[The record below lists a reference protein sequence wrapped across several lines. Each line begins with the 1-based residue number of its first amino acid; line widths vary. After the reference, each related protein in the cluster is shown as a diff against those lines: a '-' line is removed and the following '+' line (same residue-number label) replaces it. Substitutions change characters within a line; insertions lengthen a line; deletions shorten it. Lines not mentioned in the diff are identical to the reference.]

1 MKKVLKS
8 VTAILLVMTLAFS
21 VLAVSGVF
29 ADEAES
35 LSSFAV
41 SAKGSGENSSAL
53 GTVSWWKS
61 DVDGSIICLCPQNRI
76 CPR

>member
-8 VTAILLVMTLAFS
+8 VTAILLVMALAFS
-21 VLAVSGVF
+21 VFAVSGVF

-41 SAKGSGENSSAL
+41 SAKGSGEN
-53 GTVSWWKS
+53 
-61 DVDGSIICLCPQNRI
+61 
-76 CPR
+76 